1 MTIKKELSLRELT
14 DALTLRDTIKRENE
28 KNFQDIFFLNPIAM
42 VITKMDGMII
52 KINEAFTGIT
62 GYTKDEVYGK
72 TVMELGLYYNPEE
85 RKEILQILKE
95 KRCMLHRL
103 VSFVVKG
110 DRVVPCVM
118 SSKIIEIREEEHIL
132 SVIFDDTWR
141 V

>member
-42 VITKMDGMII
+42 VITKMDGMIT